1 MRATESTEILYF
13 DGLCPLCSREM
24 RSLGKRKSSSLELV
38 DIHSVKHLDAIQRKA
53 LLRRLHL
60 RLPDG
65 RWLIGVDASVR
76 AWSHTRW
83 GWLLKPLTWPVLGLL
98 VRFVYHRWADRRYRS
113 RYGCEPCG
121 GSEQ

>member
-1 MRATESTEILYF
+1 MSASEKTEILYF
-13 DGLCPLCSREM
+13 DGSCPLCQSEM
-24 RSLGKRKSSSLELV
+24 RSLRKHKSSALTLV
-38 DIHSVKHLDAIQRKA
+38 DIHSVKHLDAIQREA

-65 RWLIGVDASVR
+65 SWLVGVDASVR

-83 GWLLKPLTWPVLGLL
+83 GWLLKPLRWPLLGPL
-98 VRFVYHRWADRRYRS
+98 VEFVYRHWADRRYQR
-113 RYGCEPCG
+113 RYGCESCG